1 MRLKIVCPNCGRGMI
16 GLIKEKD
23 ISKILL
29 FCSYECYLNYYSAE
43 RKEEEKQAVSNRFE
57 IMDL

>member
-43 RKEEEKQAVSNRFE
+43 RKEEEK
-57 IMDL
+57 